1 LGRPLNSMEH
11 CIEKKTGTYAETLEA
26 IGVASA
32 LREVGFTGV
41 TITDEGSRFR
51 IHSTIE
57 LAPEQWRTS
66 VSSGYPYI
74 WEKDKEPRKPAI
86 SYLLDYVDE
95 REKRDAARKAGRNAR
110 EALQAQDVEGLPEV
124 RPEINTATILASMRK
139 GWNFDRDLA
148 KWVEAHPREAV
159 NWIRFGLGLSDAPPD
174 EVPAVSNTQILNPIS
189 GKGVSAGKTE
199 IRSAGSIPAQLINPF
214 SEWMKLRGLWDAM
227 LLYRSDEDFKF
238 FVIEPAEMPADQIH
252 EVRSELEKLNLWG
265 GVRLDIQAAL
275 HCARLLILRSDAMQG
290 ASGMI
295 RLLGRRPRTVI
306 AGLRQAYFKSLG
318 TAAALMNDAFLPLPG
333 WFVIKSGAD
342 ASAYL
347 SIIEEVIGTGG
358 CLKSLQE
365 KNSDDGFVLQQYRE
379 WLLTG
384 ELSDLLEFHCSFV
397 LHLMQ
402 RLSRKD
408 WARPFG
414 TDNLSTLLTK
424 TYEEEFHVTEIIED
438 HGFQSVARA
447 LRNATIYA
455 LTLPNSNREV
465 RFGIAQKWK
474 QKMKAGD
481 EALATAIAEFVQD
494 YNWETAHRLKGKG
507 HLVTTGELDSLMR
520 LIPGRAELVGAL
532 LLAYGYARAPKVETG
547 QPEET
552 VAQA

>member
-1 LGRPLNSMEH
+1 MKR
-11 CIEKKTGTYAETLEA
+11 TGTYAETLEA
-26 IGVASA
+26 IGIASA

-41 TITDEGSRFR
+41 TITDEGSQFR
-51 IHSTIE
+51 IHTTVE
-57 LAPEQWRTS
+57 LVPKQLSAS
-66 VSSGYPYI
+66 VSPGYPYI
-74 WEKDKEPRKPAI
+74 WEKGKEPQKPAI
-86 SYLLDYVDE
+86 SYLLDYAGE
-95 REKRDAARKAGRNAR
+95 REKRDAARKVGKKAKD
-110 EALQAQDVEGLPEV
+110 ELQAQDVEGLPEV
-124 RPEINTATILASMRK
+124 RPEISTATILASMRK

-148 KWVEAHPREAV
+148 KWVEAHPLEAV
-159 NWIRFGLGLSDAPPD
+159 NWIRFRLGLGGAPPND
-174 EVPAVSNTQILNPIS
+174 IPDASNTQILNPIS

-199 IRSAGSIPAQLINPF
+199 IRSAGSIPAHLIDAF
-214 SEWMKLRGLWDAM
+214 AEWMKLRGLWDGM
-227 LLYRSDEDFKF
+227 LMYRSDEDFKF
-238 FVIEPAEMPADQIH
+238 FVIEPAEVPADQIR
-252 EVRSELEKLNLWG
+252 EVRGELEKLNLWG

-290 ASGMI
+290 ASALI
-295 RLLGRRPRTVI
+295 RLFGRRPSTVI

-333 WFVIKSGAD
+333 WFVINDAGD

-358 CLKSLQE
+358 CLKSLQD
-365 KNSDDGFVLQQYRE
+365 KNSDDGSVLQQYRE

-384 ELSDLLEFHCSFV
+384 DLGDLLEFNYSFA

-402 RLSRKD
+402 RFARKE

-414 TDNLSTLLTK
+414 TENLSLLLTK
-424 TYEEEFHVTEIIED
+424 SYEEEFHVTEIIED

-455 LTLPNSNREV
+455 LTLPNSKREV

-481 EALATAIAEFVQD
+481 EDLATAIAEFVQS
-494 YNWETAHRLKGKG
+494 YNWETANQLKGKG
-507 HLVTTGELDSLMR
+507 HVVTTGELDSLMR

-552 VAQA
+552 V